1 MIVVRDLRCKREVAF
16 TELSSIRRTL
26 DKPIAHDSSQG
37 IPCTRR
43 ENGTCALR
51 CIKCEREI
59 ASVSRKIK
67 QRDSCGRITRTI
79 EARAK
84 CKLEEFEAK
93 QKVAAQREKKA
104 S

>member
-1 MIVVRDLRCKREVAF
+1 LYLRFRDEF
-16 TELSSIRRTL
+16 
-26 DKPIAHDSSQG
+26 
-37 IPCTRR
+37 
-43 ENGTCALR
+43 
-51 CIKCEREI
+51 
-59 ASVSRKIK
+59 
-67 QRDSCGRITRTI
+67 